1 MAFDQATADLICE
14 RLAEGES
21 LRTICRSDGMPSRT
35 EVFRWLADDA
45 NAAFRDQYA
54 RAKEFG
60 IEAMA
65 DDIQEISDDARND
78 WMEANGED
86 NAGWRAN
93 GEHIQRSRLRVDSRK
108 WILSKLAPKKYGDKI
123 EQTIGG
129 PNGGPVPVEA
139 TIRFIKP
146 EPREG

>member
-1 MAFDQATADLICE
+1 MAFSEKAASAICE

-21 LRTICRSDGMPSRT
+21 LRSICRSEGMPSRA

-45 NAAFRDQYA
+45 NAAFRDQYT

-60 IEAMA
+60 IEALA

-78 WMEANGED
+78 WMERNGKD
-86 NAGWRAN
+86 DPGWQAN

-108 WILSKLAPKKYGDKI
+108 WILSKLAPKKYGDKLDLNHS
-123 EQTIGG
+123 GG
-129 PNGGPVPVEA
+129 VSVSLA
-139 TIRFIKP
+139 P
-146 EPREG
+146 EDDAL